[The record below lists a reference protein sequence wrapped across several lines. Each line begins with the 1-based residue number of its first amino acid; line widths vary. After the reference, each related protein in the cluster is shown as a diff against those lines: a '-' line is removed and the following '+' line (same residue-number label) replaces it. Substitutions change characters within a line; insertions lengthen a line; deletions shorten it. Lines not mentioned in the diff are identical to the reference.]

1 MKVLYVST
9 CECIPYMFGCSCKPE
24 DGVGAHGTGISDGY
38 ESLCRCWELNPGPL
52 KE

>member
-24 DGVGAHGTGISDGY
+24 DGVGLYGAGVAGTC
-38 ESLCRCWELNPGPL
+38 ESPDICVGNHTLTLM
-52 KE
+52 